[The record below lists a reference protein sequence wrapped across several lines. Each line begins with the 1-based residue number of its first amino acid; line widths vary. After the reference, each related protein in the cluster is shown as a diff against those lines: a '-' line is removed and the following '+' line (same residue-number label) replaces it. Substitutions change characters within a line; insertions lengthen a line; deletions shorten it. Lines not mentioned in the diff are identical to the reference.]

1 VGAIAAGATRK
12 EQSVMSVAVVIGTMN
27 RPDQLARCLA
37 SLYENTVR
45 PDEVIVV
52 DGSTGPETRAAVEAL
67 AAGQPGPRY
76 IKQETKGLSSARNI
90 GMQAATTD
98 YILTTDDDCLAHPE
112 WIAAMLRAFE
122 SPDRPDA
129 ICGRCLPYG
138 DHQRKLLVA
147 VNSGEGRRVFRGKVA
162 PWKVGISVNI
172 GFRRELFR
180 DVPGYD
186 VRLGPGS
193 PLQTAE
199 DIDLVYSI
207 LKAGKTIVY
216 TPEAVIYHDQWRSRE
231 EARLRRYQ
239 YALGG
244 AAFLTKHWREDG
256 DTYALRLLLLRLVD
270 EAPALFVRGLL
281 TRSKESVILSGQ
293 NLRGW
298 VAGTRRAWGMF
309 SPRHDRPSVLQP
321 GGNGR

>member
-1 VGAIAAGATRK
+1 
-12 EQSVMSVAVVIGTMN
+12 MSVAVVIGTMD
-27 RPDQLARCLA
+27 RADQLARCLA
-37 SLYENTVR
+37 SLYENTRR

-52 DGSTGPETRAAVEAL
+52 DGSKGPETRGAVEAL
-67 AAGQPGPRY
+67 AAAQPGLRY

-90 GMQAATTD
+90 GMQAARTD
-98 YILTTDDDCLAHPE
+98 YILTTDDDCLAHRE
-112 WIAAMLRAFE
+112 WIARMMAELE

-138 DHQRKLLVA
+138 DYTKKLLVA
-147 VNSGEGRRVFRGKVA
+147 VNSGEGRRLFRGKVA

-172 GFRRELFR
+172 GFRRDLFN

-186 VRLGPGS
+186 IRLGPGS

-216 TPEAVIYHDQWRSRE
+216 APDAVIYHDQWRSRE
-231 EARLRRYQ
+231 EARKRRYQ

-244 AAFLTKHWREDG
+244 AAFLTKHVREDG
-256 DTYALRLLLLRLVD
+256 DTYALRLLALRLLD
-270 EAPALFVRGLL
+270 EVPLLFVRGLL
-281 TRSKESVILSGQ
+281 GRSKESVILSGQ
-293 NLRGW
+293 NLRG
-298 VAGTRRAWGMF
+298 AATGIRRAWAIF
-309 SPRHDRPSVLQP
+309 TPRQTGHQP
-321 GGNGR
+321 LLRNA